1 MLILYDYNTHSPSPS
16 QVPNNTKRL
25 DEGILTFSGR
35 TVVSIVVD
43 VPKLHPTVRNRNEF
57 SFDQT
62 EFSQVPPTFRDIAAC
77 ILDP

>member
-25 DEGILTFSGR
+25 DKGILRADCCFY
-35 TVVSIVVD
+35 IVVD
-43 VPKLHPTVRNRNEF
+43 VPKSHPTVRNRNEF
-57 SFDQT
+57 SLDQT
-62 EFSQVPPTFRDIAAC
+62 EFSQVPPTFTDIAAC